1 MICEFPIFGSVES
14 TYLIIIGSIIISA
27 FFSGIEIAFIS
38 SNKLLIE
45 LKSKQGS
52 YAARMLSPFV
62 ANPSKFIST
71 TLVGT
76 NIGLVIY
83 GVYFG
88 EFIDPKIITYIPYTA
103 HSRFLLLL
111 LSTIVSTILVLVTAE
126 FIPKMLFRI
135 NPDIIL
141 RILVVPFLLFYYLFW
156 PIIHFISW
164 LAKMILNKLLRLNF
178 NESTPVFSKV
188 DLDQYI
194 TDSIEDVEED
204 ADVDT
209 EMFKNALDF
218 ANVKLRD
225 CMTPRAELVSLN
237 INADIDELYKKFLE
251 TGLSKILIHQG
262 SVDHIIGYVHQK
274 DLFHHPTTIRSVL
287 IPIEIAT
294 ETTSANELLNTFSM
308 THKSIALVVDEL
320 GITAGIVT
328 LEDIMEEI
336 FGEIEDEH
344 DIEQLTEKQV
354 SDHEFVFSARLEIDY
369 LNSKYDL
376 GIPEG
381 DYQTLGGYIFSV
393 YESIPYRGEV
403 IDVGK
408 FLITV
413 LSIQQTRINE
423 VKVLVKNPVR
433 S

>member
-1 MICEFPIFGSVES
+1 MITDSLIFVVLES
-14 TYLIIIGSIIISA
+14 SYLIIFFSILISA

-38 SNKLLIE
+38 ANKLLIE

-52 YAARMLSPFV
+52 YAARLLSPFV
-62 ANPSKFIST
+62 SNPSKFIST

-88 EFIDPKIITYIPYTA
+88 EFIDPLIASWIPYA
-103 HSRFLLLL
+103 GQHHFMLLL
-111 LSTIVSTILVLVTAE
+111 LSTIVSTAVVLVTAE

-141 RILVVPFLLFYYLFW
+141 RILSVPFVLSYYLFW
-156 PIIHFISW
+156 PIVHFITW
-164 LAKMILNKLLRLNF
+164 LSKLILNKLLRLNV

-194 TDSIEDVEED
+194 NDSAEDLEED

-209 EMFKNALDF
+209 EIFKNALDF
-218 ANVKLRD
+218 SNVRLRD
-225 CMTPRAELVSLN
+225 CMTPRTELVSVG
-237 INADIDELYKKFLE
+237 IDDPIDELYKKFLE
-251 TGLSKILIHQG
+251 TGLSKILIHEDN
-262 SVDHIIGYVHQK
+262 VDHIIGYVHQK
-274 DLFHHPTTIRSVL
+274 DMFQKPMSIRSLL
-287 IPIEIAT
+287 IPITIST
-294 ETTSANELLNTFSM
+294 ETQLASELLNTFSL
-308 THKSIALVVDEL
+308 THKSIALIVDEL

-344 DIEQLTEKQV
+344 DTEDLTEKQV
-354 SDHEFVFSARLEIDY
+354 GDHEYIFSGRLEVDY
-369 LNSKYDL
+369 LNSKYEL
-376 GIPEG
+376 NIPEG

-393 YESIPYRGEV
+393 HESIPIRGEV
-403 IDVGK
+403 IEVEPYT
-408 FLITV
+408 FTV
-413 LSIQQTRINE
+413 LSIDQTRIDE
-423 VKVLVKNPVR
+423 VRMKVR
-433 S
+433 E

>member
-1 MICEFPIFGSVES
+1 MES
-14 TYLIIIGSIIISA
+14 TYLIIFLSILISA

-45 LKSKQGS
+45 LKNKQGS
-52 YAARMLSPFV
+52 YSAKVLSPFV
-62 ANPSKFIST
+62 SNPSKFIST

-88 EFIDPKIITYIPYTA
+88 DFIDPKIMSFIPYAA
-103 HSRFLLLL
+103 HNKFVLLL
-111 LSTIVSTILVLVTAE
+111 LSTTVSTALVLVTAE

-141 RILVVPFLLFYYLFW
+141 RILAFPFLFFYYLFW
-156 PIIHFISW
+156 PVVHFITW
-164 LAKMILNKLLRLNF
+164 LAKTILNKFLRLNF
-178 NESTPVFSKV
+178 NESTPVFTKV

-194 TDSIEDVEED
+194 NESAEDLEED

-225 CMTPRAELVSLN
+225 CMTPRTELVSVN
-237 INADIDELYKKFLE
+237 INAEIEELYNKFLE
-251 TGLSKILIHQG
+251 TGLSKILVHQG

-274 DLFHHPTTIRSVL
+274 DMFKNPVTVRSVL

-294 ETTSANELLNTFSM
+294 ETLSATELLNTFSLS
-308 THKSIALVVDEL
+308 HKSIALVVDEL

-344 DIEQLTEKQV
+344 DVEQLTEKQV
-354 SDHEFVFSARLEIDY
+354 SDNEFIFSARLEIDY
-369 LNSKYDL
+369 LNNKYNL
-376 GIPEG
+376 NIPEG
-381 DYQTLGGYIFSV
+381 DYQTLGGFIFNKH
-393 YESIPYRGEV
+393 ESIPIRGED
-403 IDVGK
+403 IEIAP
-408 FLITV
+408 FHFIV
-413 LSIQQTRINE
+413 LSIQNTRINE
-423 VKVLVKNPVR
+423 VKMMVKR
-433 S
+433 